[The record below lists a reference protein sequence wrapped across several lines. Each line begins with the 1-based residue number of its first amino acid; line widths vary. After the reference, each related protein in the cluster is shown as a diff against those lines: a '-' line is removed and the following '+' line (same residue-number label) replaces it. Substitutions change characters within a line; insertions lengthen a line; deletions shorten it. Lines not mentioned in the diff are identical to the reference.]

1 MKPGNIKVKEGWMID
16 TGNILLAKPFWQE
29 EEFRRSVI
37 LIIEHDER
45 GTSGI
50 ILNKLSTLSVKD
62 ILPDTNL
69 CHPVYYGGA
78 TDKHI
83 VSFIH
88 GIDTLPGKIQITE
101 GLYIGGEVEKMKNL
115 MHRNKIKNSYVR
127 FLAGYVSWDAGQ
139 LEAEINE
146 DKWWV
151 GTIEAKE
158 IFVYDVNKLWAY
170 KLISSGHVYGVLHNY
185 PDPVM
190 N

>member
-1 MKPGNIKVKEGWMID
+1 MKTRNIKVKEGWMID
-16 TGNILLAKPFWQE
+16 TGSILLAKPFWQE

-37 LIIEHDER
+37 LIMEHDEK
-45 GTSGI
+45 GASGI

-62 ILPDTNL
+62 ILPGIRL
-69 CHPVYYGGA
+69 YQPVYYGGP

-83 VSFIH
+83 VSFVH
-88 GIDTLPGKIQITE
+88 RIDTLPGKIQITE
-101 GLYIGGEVEKMKNL
+101 GLYIGGDVEKVKEL
-115 MHRNKIKNSYVR
+115 IHRNKIKGSDVR

-146 DKWWV
+146 DKWWA
-151 GTIEAKE
+151 GTIAADEV
-158 IFVYDVNKLWAY
+158 FVYDANKLWAY
-170 KLISSGHVYGVLHNY
+170 KLISTGHVYGVLHNY